1 MCYFL
6 SKKTHKLLS
15 TIHFISDDILKITKN
30 LDPNKAHGHD
40 MTRIRTIRICGVSF
54 CKPLK
59 LIFRSCLVIGK
70 SPTEWKKANVVPLHK
85 KGDKQNLKNHRPIS
99 LLPVAGKI
107 FERILH
113 NNMYE
118 FFTEIILIYPNQ

>member
-1 MCYFL
+1 
-6 SKKTHKLLS
+6 
-15 TIHFISDDILKITKN
+15 
-30 LDPNKAHGHD
+30 